1 MNNTLILNSNK
12 IFSLSGLSS
21 VYAVM
26 QMSLKA
32 TSRPG

>member
-12 IFSLSGLSS
+12 IFSLPDLSS
-21 VYAVM
+21 IYAVM
-26 QMSLKA
+26 QTSLKA

>member
-12 IFSLSGLSS
+12 IFSLPDLSS
-21 VYAVM
+21 IYAVM
-26 QMSLKA
+26 QMSLKT